1 MTDRMSAPRIVEAV
15 DYKLELKPYEQYT
28 LDNGVP
34 VYSIH
39 AGAEDVMMVELV
51 FYAGNCFEKKNMV
64 ASAANYLLKN
74 GTSTRTAFQIN
85 ERFEFY
91 GSYLKRACFNETATM
106 TLLCLNKHLPELL
119 PVMQELLMD
128 ALMPEEE
135 LQIFKQNMKQR
146 LSVSLKKNDYVAGRM
161 MDASL
166 FGEQHP
172 YGRDVKA
179 EDLDSLNRE
188 DLTSFYKSKYS
199 TGNCMIFIAG
209 KLPSDVFE
217 QLNMNFGQL
226 PLGTDYKFPG
236 QAPDEFGKKGKKEK
250 FLNDPKGMQGAIRI
264 ARPFPNRHH
273 PDFQKAMMLN
283 NTLGG
288 YFGSRLMKNIREEKG
303 YTYGIYSY
311 LQNHIQHSAWVIST
325 EAGKDVCEAAI
336 SEIYLELKKL
346 QEEPVGEE
354 ELKLVKNYMIG
365 TILGDLDGP
374 FHIISRWKNYILNN
388 MPDGHFEKSM
398 NVIKSVT
405 SEELM
410 DIAQRYLNPEE
421 FYELVV
427 Y

>member
-1 MTDRMSAPRIVEAV
+1 MTDRLLAPRIVEAV
-15 DYKLELKPYEQYT
+15 DYKLDLKPYEKYT

-34 VYSIH
+34 VYAIQ

-51 FYAGNCFEKKNMV
+51 FYAGNCFEEKNMV

-74 GTSTRTAFQIN
+74 GTSVRTAFQIN

-91 GSYLKRACFNETATM
+91 GSYLKRACFNETATV
-106 TLLCLNKHLPELL
+106 TLLCLSKHLPELL
-119 PVMQELLMD
+119 PVMQELLID
-128 ALMPEEE
+128 AVMPEEE
-135 LQIFKQNMKQR
+135 LQIYKQNMKQR

-166 FGEQHP
+166 FGRQHP
-172 YGRDVKA
+172 YGRDVTA
-179 EDLDSLNRE
+179 EDIDQLQRE
-188 DLTSFYKSKYS
+188 ELLSFYKTYYS
-199 TGNCMIFIAG
+199 SGNCMIFMAG
-209 KLPSDVFE
+209 KLPSDALA
-217 QLNMNFGQL
+217 QLNKNFGQL
-226 PLGTDYKFPG
+226 PFGTDYKFPELEP
-236 QAPDEFGKKGKKEK
+236 AVFENKGIKEK
-250 FLNDPKGMQGAIRI
+250 FINDPLGMQGAIRI

-346 QEEPVGEE
+346 QDEPVGEE

-388 MPDGHFEKSM
+388 MPEGHFERSM
-398 NVIKSVT
+398 EVIKSVT
-405 SEELM
+405 SQELM
-410 DIAQRYLNPEE
+410 DIAQRYLDPEE

-427 Y
+427 F